1 MQRFILSIICFTLSS
16 SGFNAVS
23 GADQVSSAVEPS
35 DGSPMLTIDSLPEG
49 QELIVAWALD
59 LFDQAGLNRP
69 AVRLVGHDDP
79 EACRGRNGIA
89 FDRGDHT
96 EIGLCTPEVAAHVD
110 FLILHELV
118 HAYEH
123 QFVSDDVRGEF
134 LELRGLEQWRGSD
147 LAWHEAGAEHAAE
160 ILVWGLMDRP
170 VWIVRIDDVSCEE
183 LMEGYDTLTGSV
195 PVHGYTDH
203 CD

>member
-1 MQRFILSIICFTLSS
+1 LLRQSPATNGKRRQRAGPAGEAAGKCRFLLLARKDCT
-16 SGFNAVS
+16 
-23 GADQVSSAVEPS
+23 
-35 DGSPMLTIDSLPEG
+35 
-49 QELIVAWALD
+49 ELA
-59 LFDQAGLNRP
+59 
-69 AVRLVGHDDP
+69 RLVGHDDP
-79 EACRGRNGIA
+79 EICRGRNGIA

-96 EIGLCTPEVAAHVD
+96 EIGLCTREVEAHVE
-110 FLILHELV
+110 FLILHELA

-123 QFVSDDVRGEF
+123 QFVSDEVREEF
-134 LELRGLEQWRGSD
+134 LELRGLERWRGSD
-147 LAWHEAGAEHAAE
+147 LAWHEAGAEHTAE

-195 PVHGYTDH
+195 PVHGYTDY